1 MFFTSRPS
9 RRASPEESAS
19 QPNNNN
25 SPVNNSP
32 TSPDPS
38 PNDNR
43 ADTSQ
48 PSSSSPPRMSKDS
61 EGYPSWLPKRPP
73 PPAPAS
79 TMHSSVGVPEPE
91 PDTDPELFA
100 TLGGRKPTPRSV
112 RIVSLHG
119 VNPTGRGK
127 DGRRGAD
134 NLRPGQPARAWSKAT
149 APAMPSSDDQGG
161 YAYPYYTST
170 RIPQPKFNA
179 KNLDLR
185 KGVVTPSIL
194 ARLYFYIF
202 PILAFAHLPLQTY
215 FDFNAVYML
224 IQ

>member
-1 MFFTSRPS
+1 MVLFTSRPS
-9 RRASPEESAS
+9 RQASPTES
-19 QPNNNN
+19 QPNNDT
-25 SPVNNSP
+25 SSRNSP
-32 TSPDPS
+32 TSVDPT
-38 PNDNR
+38 PTNNR

-48 PSSSSPPRMSKDS
+48 PSSTSPRMSRDS
-61 EGYPSWLPKRPP
+61 EGYPSWLPRRPP

-79 TMHSSVGVPEPE
+79 TMHSSVGVPEPD
-91 PDTDPELFA
+91 PDTDPEQFA
-100 TLGGRKPTPRSV
+100 HLGGRKPTPRSV

-119 VNPTGRGK
+119 VDPVEKSKPGRRGK
-127 DGRRGAD
+127 DT
-134 NLRPGQPARAWSKAT
+134 PGLGPPSRAWSRAT
-149 APAMPSSDDQGG
+149 APSMPSDDHAG
-161 YAYPYYTST
+161 YPYPYYTSL

-179 KNLDLR
+179 KNLDLK

-202 PILAFAHLPLQTY
+202 PILAFAHFPLQTY